1 MSISMEEKLVIFLGK
16 EQIVPKQKCV
26 DDVKYMCLDK
36 WNRALIRLLTGRALD
51 MREGKESGSLRS
63 AVWDEIVEA
72 RQDRANELLHEAL
85 QNEQEDDPKNK
96 RKQPV
101 RATSKHQILLPVWAQ
116 LQVRGHSF
124 KVLLEGINSQTTIWI
139 EFTLENLTWLKKEI
153 QESEAAPRKVKRNR
167 GDSGASRMQE
177 ESHDDE
183 AD

>member
-1 MSISMEEKLVIFLGK
+1 MSISIEEKLVIFLGK
-16 EQIVPKQKCV
+16 EQIVPKQKSV

-63 AVWDEIVEA
+63 SVWDEIVEA

-96 RKQPV
+96 KKQPV

-116 LQVRGHSF
+116 LPQFQSFARGHQQS
-124 KVLLEGINSQTTIWI
+124 N
-139 EFTLENLTWLKKEI
+139 NHM
-153 QESEAAPRKVKRNR
+153 
-167 GDSGASRMQE
+167 D
-177 ESHDDE
+177 
-183 AD
+183 